1 MTAQPIQKI
10 RLLVSL
16 ILSLTLPGRTQMT
29 TATVLGVV
37 QDSSKSSIPDAKL
50 KLINVQ
56 TGSEND
62 STTNGEGSFLLA
74 GVIPGAYSLRIER
87 AGFATT
93 QLTGLLLNVGDT
105 RTLLI
110 SLKVGS
116 VAESVIVD
124 ASGLTL
130 NTTDASVS
138 TVVDRKFV
146 ANVPLNGRSFQD
158 LISMTP
164 GIVTQSP
171 QAAGQGSSAQGDF
184 SVNGQLPQA
193 NEFFVD
199 GISANINSGLTSG
212 NARIAGTGSA
222 AGSTALGTTH
232 SLVSIDA
239 LQEFRVLSSTYSAE
253 YGRTPGGQF
262 TFLTRSGT
270 NALHGSVYDYFR
282 HYDLDAL
289 DFFSGFRYGDLTGFV
304 NGTPYNQDDFGGAL
318 GGPVLLPH
326 VIGTRD
332 KTFFFF
338 SYEGLYL
345 TQPTPQAF
353 QYTPAF
359 DLRHEVPAALV
370 PVLDT
375 FPDYGSS
382 EIINA
387 AGQPT
392 GLALNLLPPFKLP
405 AAVNSTSLR
414 LDHTFSPNLS
424 AFFRYGGTPSHEQ
437 IKQLSSLTS
446 DQVNTQTF
454 TLGATTQ
461 VTGTA
466 SNEFRLGFAR
476 NTTDTNTIT
485 DPNNYPPTSL
495 DPAIGLTGF
504 DVSQAARVYIHI
516 LGVGDSASYTD
527 QATGTLHQWNLRD
540 AFSLQSGNHLMKLGI
555 DQRRIAS
562 HVIPPALSVQAYF
575 FDRASMVTNLASGI
589 LVTQSTP
596 ASPIVNQFS
605 AFMQDEW
612 QVAKPLTLSLGLRW
626 EVNPPP
632 KGEHGADAYT
642 VLGDV
647 ASPATLHLAPRGTPL
662 WNTSWYNFA
671 PRLGLAWLAD
681 PRPDRQLVVRAG
693 GGIFF
698 DTGTQPAL
706 RAFNGIGFTAS
717 TFSANVP
724 LPVTS
729 SQLDVSAVVAPPYSN
744 TSAFAF
750 PPHLQLPY
758 SIQWDI
764 GVDKSLG
771 KNQAMTLSYVGA
783 GGHRL
788 LQEQRRNVSQ
798 VNSDFGD
805 VSYFPLGMTSSY
817 QAFQAKFQRSLAHG
831 VEALSS
837 YTFAHS
843 FDFGSTDPAYSLVY
857 GTSDLDVRHNLEGAV
872 SWDLPKPTRG
882 GFLRKLV
889 GTWAVD
895 GRLIARTGFPVNLSG
910 NFSLDPVTGNTF
922 YSGVNL
928 NPGRPLY
935 LHGSQY
941 PGNRAFNGGQNTD
954 NPAFSLPDGTGA
966 GNAPRN
972 LVRGFSLVQTN
983 IAARRDFHLRDG
995 LNVQVEAET
1004 FNLLNHPNFGYID
1017 PYLSDALFGQ
1027 ATKMLNQSFGG
1038 TGALYQQGGPRSN
1051 QFSIKLIF

>member
-1 MTAQPIQKI
+1 
-10 RLLVSL
+10 
-16 ILSLTLPGRTQMT
+16 
-29 TATVLGVV
+29 
-37 QDSSKSSIPDAKL
+37 
-50 KLINVQ
+50 
-56 TGSEND
+56 
-62 STTNGEGSFLLA
+62 
-74 GVIPGAYSLRIER
+74 
-87 AGFATT
+87 
-93 QLTGLLLNVGDT
+93 
-105 RTLLI
+105 
-110 SLKVGS
+110 
-116 VAESVIVD
+116 
-124 ASGLTL
+124 
-130 NTTDASVS
+130 
-138 TVVDRKFV
+138 
-146 ANVPLNGRSFQD
+146 
-158 LISMTP
+158 
-164 GIVTQSP
+164 
-171 QAAGQGSSAQGDF
+171 
-184 SVNGQLPQA
+184 
-193 NEFFVD
+193 
-199 GISANINSGLTSG
+199 
-212 NARIAGTGSA
+212 
-222 AGSTALGTTH
+222 
-232 SLVSIDA
+232 
-239 LQEFRVLSSTYSAE
+239 
-253 YGRTPGGQF
+253 
-262 TFLTRSGT
+262 
-270 NALHGSVYDYFR
+270 
-282 HYDLDAL
+282 
-289 DFFSGFRYGDLTGFV
+289 
-304 NGTPYNQDDFGGAL
+304 
-318 GGPVLLPH
+318 
-326 VIGTRD
+326 
-332 KTFFFF
+332 
-338 SYEGLYL
+338 
-345 TQPTPQAF
+345 
-353 QYTPAF
+353 
-359 DLRHEVPAALV
+359 
-370 PVLDT
+370 
-375 FPDYGSS
+375 
-382 EIINA
+382 
-387 AGQPT
+387 
-392 GLALNLLPPFKLP
+392 
-405 AAVNSTSLR
+405 
-414 LDHTFSPNLS
+414 
-424 AFFRYGGTPSHEQ
+424 
-437 IKQLSSLTS
+437 
-446 DQVNTQTF
+446 
-454 TLGATTQ
+454 
-461 VTGTA
+461 
-466 SNEFRLGFAR
+466 
-476 NTTDTNTIT
+476 
-485 DPNNYPPTSL
+485 
-495 DPAIGLTGF
+495 
-504 DVSQAARVYIHI
+504 
-516 LGVGDSASYTD
+516 
-527 QATGTLHQWNLRD
+527 
-540 AFSLQSGNHLMKLGI
+540 
-555 DQRRIAS
+555 
-562 HVIPPALSVQAYF
+562 
-575 FDRASMVTNLASGI
+575 MVTNLASGI